1 MELSEEEKKAIEDSK
16 ELIEELKKHKDKGF
30 AGRLYYKN
38 KPIEDTLML
47 LLNII
52 ERQLEEIDTWKE
64 TENDYEHELTRK
76 DEEIEEMRE
85 ELEIQKR
92 LIIEQIKRFCE
103 LYKPKEGIGEGG
115 LDELAEKILSFSK
128 DYISKDKIRKYFM
141 HEIAFKKRLQREK
154 QKIDKY
160 NRGRFDTIEEIL
172 ELLEE

>member
-128 DYISKDKIRKYFM
+128 DYISKDKIKERKKWYEDTCE
-141 HEIAFKKRLQREK
+141 HLSKNGIDL
-154 QKIDKY
+154 DKY
-160 NRGRFDTIEEIL
+160 DQYQGAIELCE